1 MFIINF
7 MGNFQSNNINIDNL
21 SIKKQLKINVSNIIL
36 LKDERLAISS
46 YNQGMVICKQY
57 FNKEEDSDIII
68 PETKILQIFFII
80 KW

>member
-21 SIKKQLKINVSNIIL
+21 SIKKQLKINVYNIIL

-46 YNQGMVICKQY
+46 YNQGMVICK
-57 FNKEEDSDIII
+57 
-68 PETKILQIFFII
+68 
-80 KW
+80 